1 MDRKAV
7 LSEKWIKASI
17 IGTTWAA
24 SEIVLG
30 GFLHNLR
37 IPFSGN
43 ILTAIGIVIL
53 ISVSYIWTEKG
64 LFWRAGLICALMKTM
79 SPSAVIFGPMIAIFS
94 ESLLFE
100 ISTRLLGRT
109 IPGFIMASAL
119 AMSWNL
125 FQKIANFIIFYGFNI
140 VEIYANLLTYAER
153 QLRLQFDIVWLPIFV
168 LLAAYIIFGVFAA
181 IIGIKTGRKLAAQR
195 QEARPSNNSNPKAAF
210 VSPNDTGF
218 KYSIG
223 WLSANLLLIIGLLAM
238 LNYLD
243 WIYWSVS
250 VAAVVI
256 VWALR
261 YKRALRQLSKPRFWL
276 FFVFITMIT
285 AFVFTKLQ
293 GEANSLAEGLL
304 TGIRMNFRATVIIV
318 GFAVL
323 GTELYNPRIRTFF
336 LKTSF
341 KQLPLALELSF
352 ESLPAIIGSIPGF
365 KSLVKNPVSVI
376 YAMISHAESR
386 FGELSRKTSFQR
398 KIFIITGTSGSGK
411 TSLIKSLIAHL
422 KDAPIR
428 AGGLYSEKI
437 MVDNTLEGYDIVDVQ
452 SGEKEAFLRI
462 ANDDKLE
469 RLGRF
474 GIFPG
479 GVKRGLL
486 ALEKSKDP
494 DIGLVI
500 IDEIGALEL
509 KNGGWS
515 NKIREFLDEPDRH
528 MILVIRESALKDILE
543 KWNFTNYSV
552 FRISGSNN
560 HQALQE
566 IIGQIVVK

>member
-100 ISTRLLGRT
+100 MSTRLLGRT
-109 IPGFIMASAL
+109 IPGFILASAL

-181 IIGIKTGRKLAAQR
+181 IIGIKTGRKLLAQR
-195 QEARPSNNSNPKAAF
+195 QDAQPVNTTNPMAPF
-210 VSPNDTGF
+210 VPGNDTRF
-218 KYSIG
+218 RYSIG
-223 WLSANLLLIIGLLAM
+223 WLSVNLFLIIGLLAM

-243 WIYWSVS
+243 WMYWSAS
-250 VAAVVI
+250 VTAVVI
-256 VWALR
+256 VWAIR
-261 YKRALRQLSKPRFWL
+261 YNRALRQLSKPRFWL

-323 GTELYNPRIRTFF
+323 GTELYNPRIRAFF

-352 ESLPAIIGSIPGF
+352 ESLPSIIGSIPGF

-398 KIFIITGTSGSGK
+398 KVFIITGPSGTGK

-422 KDAPIR
+422 KDGPFR
-428 AGGLYSEKI
+428 VGGIYSEKI
-437 MVDNTLEGYDIVDVQ
+437 MANDTLEGYDIVDVQ
-452 SGEKEAFLRI
+452 SGEREAFLRI
-462 ANDDKLE
+462 TAAEKLE
-469 RLGRF
+469 KLGRF
-474 GIFPG
+474 VIFPG
-479 GVKRGLL
+479 GVERGLL

-494 DIGLVI
+494 GIRFVV

-509 KNGGWS
+509 KNRGWS
-515 NKIREFLDEPDRH
+515 DNIREILNEPNKH
-528 MILVIRESALKDILE
+528 LIFVIRESALKEVLE
-543 KWNFTNYSV
+543 KWNFRDYAVITVSGTNNQEV
-552 FRISGSNN
+552 
-560 HQALQE
+560 LQE
-566 IIGQIVVK
+566 IIGQISK